1 MSLLRRLF
9 RAAPNPN
16 PAPRPVRTPV
26 SFAIHVGATFIAIY
40 SLSALIAHNWIWYT
54 ANAGPSMYPTI
65 ASGLSYTIYSRRHK
79 RGRNIQIGDVILFE
93 NPIFLRGK
101 ACKRVIGM
109 PGDYVVRDP
118 SQSPTVGGAPVP
130 GITEVD
136 DNDNDND
143 NGRVRE
149 EPTLVQVPEGHVWVA
164 GDSLS
169 YSRDS
174 RFYGPVPMALIAGKA
189 LYNGDGWFSW
199 TSFRTPQL
207 TPVRGPGGIA
217 KGRVKGDLPLEDTT
231 PG

>member
-1 MSLLRRLF
+1 MVHGKFGTATIVYCTAGTHIYLL
-9 RAAPNPN
+9 
-16 PAPRPVRTPV
+16 
-26 SFAIHVGATFIAIY
+26 Y
-40 SLSALIAHNWIWYT
+40 QK

-118 SQSPTVGGAPVP
+118 SQRPTVGGALVP
-130 GITEVD
+130 GITE
-136 DNDNDND
+136 DNDQE
-143 NGRVRE
+143 RE
-149 EPTLVQVPEGHVWVA
+149 EPVMVQVPEGHVWVA

-189 LYNGDGWFSW
+189 LYNGDGWFNW
-199 TSFRTPQL
+199 NSFRTPQL
-207 TPVRGPGGIA
+207 TPALVDAEPVRE
-217 KGRVKGDLPLEDTT
+217 RVEGELPLEDAR

>member
-1 MSLLRRLF
+1 MSLFSRLF
-9 RAAPNPN
+9 RAARTPPK
-16 PAPRPVRTPV
+16 PAPRPVRTPM
-26 SFAIHVGATFIAIY
+26 SFVIHVGATFIAIY
-40 SLSALIAHNWIWYT
+40 SLSALIAHNLIWYT

-118 SQSPTVGGAPVP
+118 SQRPTVGGAPVP
-130 GITEVD
+130 GITE
-136 DNDNDND
+136 DNDQE
-143 NGRVRE
+143 RE
-149 EPTLVQVPEGHVWVA
+149 EPVMVQVPEGHVWVA

-189 LYNGDGWFSW
+189 LYNGDGWFNW
-199 TSFRTPQL
+199 NSFRTPQL
-207 TPVRGPGGIA
+207 TPALVDAEPVRE
-217 KGRVKGDLPLEDTT
+217 RVEGELPLEEAR

>member
-1 MSLLRRLF
+1 
-9 RAAPNPN
+9 
-16 PAPRPVRTPV
+16 
-26 SFAIHVGATFIAIY
+26 
-40 SLSALIAHNWIWYT
+40 
-54 ANAGPSMYPTI
+54 MYPTI

-130 GITEVD
+130 GITEAD
-136 DNDNDND
+136 A
-143 NGRVRE
+143 VRD
-149 EPTLVQVPEGHVWVA
+149 EPVMVQVPEGHVWVS

-189 LYNGDGWFSW
+189 LYNGDGWFNW

-207 TPVRGPGGIA
+207 TPVQEPAATVPEPVEAEEGT
-217 KGRVKGDLPLEDTT
+217 LEDAR